1 MRAYARAAEA
11 ADLCKTQRQRRGGT
25 LTDWISIFQFAAP
38 LKTLLWHVLFIKQ
51 ATAELSGSRTSFLCT
66 GRRHTQVHILT
77 TLYKYDGKMGT
88 SHSDEA
94 PPRLGNTVA
103 GTAACAFDMGRLS
116 PELLGHM
123 FASLDTRTATMV
135 VPRVCRLW
143 KEVCA
148 GVAVLEEFELA
159 WACTKL
165 LNLAGADAWQGA
177 SPGRSG

>member
-1 MRAYARAAEA
+1 MAHIAWSEPGLRLLRAWAATINSA
-11 ADLCKTQRQRRGGT
+11 SMA
-25 LTDWISIFQFAAP
+25 
-38 LKTLLWHVLFIKQ
+38 
-51 ATAELSGSRTSFLCT
+51 ATA
-66 GRRHTQVHILT
+66 VAAT
-77 TLYKYDGKMGT
+77 TT
-88 SHSDEA
+88 
-94 PPRLGNTVA
+94 
-103 GTAACAFDMGRLS
+103 CAFDMGRLS